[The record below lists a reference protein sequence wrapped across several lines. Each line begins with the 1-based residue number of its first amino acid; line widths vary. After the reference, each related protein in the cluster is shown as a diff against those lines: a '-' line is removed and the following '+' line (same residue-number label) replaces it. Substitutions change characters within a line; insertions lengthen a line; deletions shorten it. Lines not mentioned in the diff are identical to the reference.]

1 MSGEEVIVTRNTIP
15 AIENNQTDK
24 SQATSSLTE
33 SWAPVTMR
41 PLAFAA
47 REKALFEDSLLD
59 STVGQ
64 RKRRTWSTVFSFI
77 LQCLVIGF
85 LLLLPLWFTEV
96 LPMEQL
102 VTLLVAPPPPPPP
115 AASTASRPKV
125 VKVAS
130 NIAYGRLR
138 APSRI
143 PAKVQMIKD
152 DDAPPPTITD
162 GVVGGVPGGIPG
174 GQLDG
179 VIGGIIGSTS
189 SLAAPALLK
198 PKPVVPSVQR
208 VRVSPGVIKGL
219 LIHRVEP
226 IYPFLAQQAR
236 IQGVVVLT
244 AIIDKDGNVERLQLV
259 NGHPLLAPAA
269 IEAVKQWRYKPF
281 LLNGQPLEVETTVT
295 VDFHLHSE

>member
-1 MSGEEVIVTRNTIP
+1 VTRNTIP
-15 AIENNQTDK
+15 TIENNQVDK
-24 SQATSSLTE
+24 SKAISSPME
-33 SWAPVTMR
+33 SWVPVTMR
-41 PLAFAA
+41 PLASAA

-64 RKRRTWSTVFSFI
+64 RKRRTWSTVFSFV

-96 LPMEQL
+96 LPKEQL
-102 VTLLVAPPPPPPP
+102 VTLLVAPPPPPP

-143 PAKVQMIKD
+143 PTKVQMIKD
-152 DDAPPPTITD
+152 DDAPPPTITG

-189 SLAAPALLK
+189 SLAAAPALFK
-198 PKPVVPSVQR
+198 PKPAPAQR

-236 IQGVVVLT
+236 IQGAVVLT
-244 AIIDKDGNVERLQLV
+244 AIIDKDGNVQHPATCERAAAAGPGSHRGGQAMALQ
-259 NGHPLLAPAA
+259 A
-269 IEAVKQWRYKPF
+269 ISSEWATSGSR
-281 LLNGQPLEVETTVT
+281 N
-295 VDFHLHSE
+295 HSHG

>member
-1 MSGEEVIVTRNTIP
+1 MVTRNTIP
-15 AIENNQTDK
+15 ATENNQTDK
-24 SQATSSLTE
+24 SKATSSPME
-33 SWAPVTMR
+33 SWAPVTMK

-64 RKRRTWSTVFSFI
+64 RTRRTWSTVFSFI

-115 AASTASRPKV
+115 PPPPAASTASRPKV

-143 PAKVQMIKD
+143 PTKIQMIKD
-152 DDAPPPTITD
+152 DEAPPPAITG

-189 SLAAPALLK
+189 SLATAPALLK
-198 PKPVVPSVQR
+198 PKPVVPTVQR

-244 AIIDKDGNVERLQLV
+244 AIIDKDGNVQRLQLMS
-259 NGHPLLAPAA
+259 GHPLLAPAA

-295 VDFHLHSE
+295 VDFHLHNE

>member
-1 MSGEEVIVTRNTIP
+1 MSAVESNRI
-15 AIENNQTDK
+15 DK
-24 SQATSSLTE
+24 SKVISSPMD

-41 PLAFAA
+41 PIASAA
-47 REKALFEDSLLD
+47 REEALFEDSLLD

-64 RKRRTWSTVFSFI
+64 RKRRTWSTVFSFV
-77 LQCLVIGF
+77 LQCLVIGL

-102 VTLLVAPPPPPPP
+102 VSLLVAPPPPPPPPPP
-115 AASTASRPKV
+115 AASTASRPRV

-152 DDAPPPTITD
+152 DDVPPPTITG
-162 GVVGGVPGGIPG
+162 GVVGGIPGGIPG

-189 SLAAPALLK
+189 SLASAPALFK
-198 PKPVVPSVQR
+198 PKPAPVQR

-219 LIHRVEP
+219 LIHRV
-226 IYPFLAQQAR
+226 
-236 IQGVVVLT
+236 
-244 AIIDKDGNVERLQLV
+244 
-259 NGHPLLAPAA
+259 
-269 IEAVKQWRYKPF
+269 
-281 LLNGQPLEVETTVT
+281 
-295 VDFHLHSE
+295 

>member
-1 MSGEEVIVTRNTIP
+1 VTRKTIP
-15 AIENNQTDK
+15 TIENNQVDK
-24 SQATSSLTE
+24 LKAISSPME
-33 SWAPVTMR
+33 SWVPVTMR
-41 PLAFAA
+41 PLASAA

-64 RKRRTWSTVFSFI
+64 HKRRTWSTVFSFV
-77 LQCLVIGF
+77 LQCLGIGF

-96 LPMEQL
+96 LPKEQL
-102 VTLLVAPPPPPPP
+102 VTLLVAPPPPPPPPPP

-152 DDAPPPTITD
+152 DDAPPPTITG

-179 VIGGIIGSTS
+179 VIGEIIGSTS
-189 SLAAPALLK
+189 SLAAAPALFK
-198 PKPVVPSVQR
+198 PKPAPVQR

-236 IQGVVVLT
+236 IQGAVVLT
-244 AIIDKDGNVERLQLV
+244 AIIDKDGNVQHLQLV

-269 IEAVKQWRYKPF
+269 IQAVKQWRYKPF

>member
-1 MSGEEVIVTRNTIP
+1 
-15 AIENNQTDK
+15 
-24 SQATSSLTE
+24 
-33 SWAPVTMR
+33 
-41 PLAFAA
+41 
-47 REKALFEDSLLD
+47 
-59 STVGQ
+59 
-64 RKRRTWSTVFSFI
+64 
-77 LQCLVIGF
+77 VIGF

>member
-1 MSGEEVIVTRNTIP
+1 MTRDTIP
-15 AIENNQTDK
+15 TIENNQVDK
-24 SQATSSLTE
+24 SKAISRPMG
-33 SWAPVTMR
+33 SWAPVTMS
-41 PLAFAA
+41 PPGSAA
-47 REKALFEDSLLD
+47 PEKALFEDSLLD

-64 RKRRTWSTVFSFI
+64 RKRRTWSTAFSFV

-85 LLLLPLWFTEV
+85 LLLLPLWFTEM
-96 LPMEQL
+96 LPTEQL

-115 AASTASRPKV
+115 PPPPASTPPAAKV
-125 VKVAS
+125 VKVTS
-130 NIAYGRLR
+130 NIANGQLR

-143 PAKVQMIKD
+143 PAKVRMIKD
-152 DDAPPPTITD
+152 DDVPPPTVPG

-189 SLAAPALLK
+189 SLAAAPALFK

-226 IYPFLAQQAR
+226 VYPSLAQQAR

-244 AIIDKDGNVERLQLV
+244 AIIDKDGNVQRLQLV
-259 NGHPLLAPAA
+259 SGHPLLAPAA
-269 IEAVKQWRYKPF
+269 IEAVKQWHYKPF
-281 LLNGQPLEVETTVT
+281 LLNGQALEVETTVT
-295 VDFHLHSE
+295 VNFHVHGE

>member
-1 MSGEEVIVTRNTIP
+1 MVTRNTIP
-15 AIENNQTDK
+15 VIENNQTDK
-24 SQATSSLTE
+24 SKATSTPME

-47 REKALFEDSLLD
+47 REKTLFEDSLLD

-77 LQCLVIGF
+77 LQCLAIGF

-96 LPMEQL
+96 LLMEQL
-102 VTLLVAPPPPPPP
+102 VTLLVAPPPPPPPPPP

-138 APSRI
+138 APGRI
-143 PAKVQMIKD
+143 PSKVQMIKD
-152 DDAPPPTITD
+152 DDAPPTITG
-162 GVVGGVPGGIPG
+162 GVVGGVPGGISG

-189 SLAAPALLK
+189 SLAATPALFK

-226 IYPFLAQQAR
+226 IYPFLAQQGR

-244 AIIDKDGNVERLQLV
+244 AIIDKDGNVQRLQLV

-295 VDFHLHSE
+295 VDFHLHNE

>member
-1 MSGEEVIVTRNTIP
+1 MVTRNTIP

-24 SQATSSLTE
+24 SKATSRPME

-47 REKALFEDSLLD
+47 REKTLFEDSLLD

-64 RKRRTWSTVFSFI
+64 GKRRTWSTVFSFI
-77 LQCLVIGF
+77 LQCLAIGF

-115 AASTASRPKV
+115 PPPAASTASRPKV

-138 APSRI
+138 APGRI
-143 PAKVQMIKD
+143 PSKVQMIKD
-152 DDAPPPTITD
+152 DDAPPAITG

-189 SLAAPALLK
+189 SLAAASALFK

-226 IYPFLAQQAR
+226 IYPFLAQQGR

-244 AIIDKDGNVERLQLV
+244 AIIDKDGNVQRLQLV

-295 VDFHLHSE
+295 VDFHLHNE

>member
-1 MSGEEVIVTRNTIP
+1 MTRNTIP
-15 AIENNQTDK
+15 TIENNQIDK
-24 SQATSSLTE
+24 SKAVSSPMQ
-33 SWAPVTMR
+33 SVAPVTMR
-41 PLAFAA
+41 SLAFATG
-47 REKALFEDSLLD
+47 EKTLFEDSLLD
-59 STVGQ
+59 STAGQ
-64 RKRRTWSTVFSFI
+64 RKRRTWSTVLSFI
-77 LQCLVIGF
+77 VQCLVIGL

-96 LPMEQL
+96 LPKEQL

-115 AASTASRPKV
+115 PPPEASTPSRPKV
-125 VKVAS
+125 VKLAS
-130 NIAYGRLR
+130 NIANGRLR

-152 DDAPPPTITD
+152 DEVAPPTITG

-189 SLAAPALLK
+189 SLAAAPALFK

-208 VRVSPGVIKGL
+208 VRVSPGVVKGL

-226 IYPFLAQQAR
+226 IYPPVAQQAR
-236 IQGVVVLT
+236 IQGAVVLT
-244 AIIDKDGNVERLQLV
+244 AIIDKEGNVQSLQLV
-259 NGHPLLAPAA
+259 SGHPLLARAA

-281 LLNGQPLEVETTVT
+281 LLNGQPLEVETAVT
-295 VDFHLHSE
+295 VDFHLHNE

>member
-1 MSGEEVIVTRNTIP
+1 MVTRNTIP

-24 SQATSSLTE
+24 SKAPSRPME

-47 REKALFEDSLLD
+47 REKTLFEDSLLD

-77 LQCLVIGF
+77 LQCLAIGF

-102 VTLLVAPPPPPPP
+102 VTLLVAPPPPPPPPPP

-143 PAKVQMIKD
+143 PSKVQMIKD
-152 DDAPPPTITD
+152 DDAPPAITG

-189 SLAAPALLK
+189 SLAASPGLFK
-198 PKPVVPSVQR
+198 PKPVAPSVQR

-236 IQGVVVLT
+236 IQGAVVLT
-244 AIIDKDGNVERLQLV
+244 AIIDKDGNVQRLQLV

-269 IEAVKQWRYKPF
+269 IEAVRQWRYKPF

-295 VDFHLHSE
+295 VDFHLHNE

>member
-1 MSGEEVIVTRNTIP
+1 VTRNTIP
-15 AIENNQTDK
+15 IIENNQIDK
-24 SQATSSLTE
+24 SKAISSLME

-41 PLAFAA
+41 PLASAA

-64 RKRRTWSTVFSFI
+64 RKRRTWSTVFSFV
-77 LQCLVIGF
+77 LQCLLIGL

-115 AASTASRPKV
+115 PPPEAPTALRPKV

-130 NIAYGRLR
+130 NIANGRLR

-152 DDAPPPTITD
+152 DEAPPPTITG

-179 VIGGIIGSTS
+179 VVGGIIGSTL
-189 SLAAPALLK
+189 SLAPGLTVFK
-198 PKPVVPSVQR
+198 PKPAPTMQR

-226 IYPFLAQQAR
+226 IYPPLAQQAR
-236 IQGVVVLT
+236 IQGAVVLS
-244 AIIDKDGNVERLQLV
+244 AIIDKDGNVQRLQIV
-259 NGHPLLAPAA
+259 SGHPLLAPAA
-269 IEAVKQWRYKPF
+269 IAAVKQWRYKPF

-295 VDFHLHSE
+295 VNFHVQSE